1 VAATVVR
8 KDDRLKK
15 TVYGGRMRVRRRAI
29 HSALSTDPRSEAEM
43 TLLFAPARLA
53 VAAPA
58 VVSFDAV
65 QIIIADERPAD
76 VAAREALLD
85 EGFGLDRFVKTSQR
99 LRDGRLPAEGLAL
112 VARDGE
118 TLVGTLRCWTVTA
131 GDRPALLLGP
141 LAVAKSHRSLGV
153 GSALMREALWR
164 AAMRGHKAVLLVG
177 DAPYY
182 ARFGFEASL
191 TRSLGLPGP
200 VDRERFLGFE
210 IVLDALAGAK
220 GAVAATTPLM
230 RHAPG
235 LQRLA
240 A

>member
-1 VAATVVR
+1 
-8 KDDRLKK
+8 
-15 TVYGGRMRVRRRAI
+15 M
-29 HSALSTDPRSEAEM
+29 EAEM
-43 TLLFAPARLA
+43 TLLFAPPRLVA
-53 VAAPA
+53 AAPA
-58 VVSFDAV
+58 VVSFDAA
-65 QIIIADERPAD
+65 QITIADERLSD

-85 EGFGLDRFVKTSQR
+85 EGFGLGRFAKTSQR

-112 VARDGE
+112 VARHGDA
-118 TLVGTLRCWTVTA
+118 LVGTLRCWTVIA

-153 GSALMREALWR
+153 GSALMREVLWR

-191 TRSLGLPGP
+191 TRGLDLPGA

-210 IVLDALAGAK
+210 IAPGALRGAK
-220 GAVAATTPLM
+220 GMVSGIGPLM
-230 RHAPG
+230 RYAPRAR
-235 LQRLA
+235 RLA
-240 A
+240 RAA

>member
-1 VAATVVR
+1 
-8 KDDRLKK
+8 
-15 TVYGGRMRVRRRAI
+15 
-29 HSALSTDPRSEAEM
+29 M
-43 TLLFAPARLA
+43 TLSFAPARLA

-58 VVSFDAV
+58 ALSFDAA
-65 QIIIADERPAD
+65 QIAIADERPND

-85 EGFGLDRFVKTSQR
+85 EGFGLGRSAKTSQR
-99 LRDGRLPAEGLAL
+99 LRDGRIPAEGLAL

-118 TLVGTLRCWTVTA
+118 ALVGTLRCWRVSA
-131 GDRPALLLGP
+131 GERPALLLGP

-191 TRSLGLPGP
+191 TRGLDLPGP
-200 VDRERFLGFE
+200 VERARFLGFE
-210 IVLDALAGAK
+210 IAPGVLRGAK
-220 GAVAATTPLM
+220 GVVTATGRLTRP
-230 RHAPG
+230 APG
-235 LQRLA
+235 AQRLA
-240 A
+240 CAA